1 MTFSAWRDQIF
12 QRAEAGE
19 PRQAL
24 ALLASPPPGLSPVQR
39 GAASFWAACLHA
51 GLGEV
56 EEALRALEGVEARGD
71 WLAPA
76 RLRHDADL
84 DALRNEERFVRLLAR
99 WEARRVEEQA
109 RTRPQLR
116 VFGAPARP
124 ALIALH
130 ENLSSADATQ
140 TLHSDLLAQGERV
153 ALAQSGQ
160 LGGLGSYVWNDAA
173 QADRE
178 ARAWA
183 AELGGRPLWAGFS
196 AGAQVATRV
205 VLTGQVPARGL
216 LLVIPSLSAEPG
228 WWPPALPALPVALLL
243 GEHDPL
249 RSAAL
254 DFAARLREAG
264 VPTRV
269 WTFPGGH
276 AVPPGWPSLRDEARR
291 WLEGY
296 EQG

>member
-1 MTFSAWRDQIF
+1 MTFGAWRAQIF
-12 QRAEAGE
+12 QRAGAGE

-24 ALLASPPPGLSPVQR
+24 ALLAAPPLDLTPVQR

-84 DALRNEERFVRLLAR
+84 DPVRNDERFVRLLAR
-99 WEARRVEEQA
+99 WEARLAEEQA

-116 VFGAPARP
+116 VSGDPARP

-130 ENLSSADATQ
+130 ENLSSADATAA
-140 TLHSDLLAQGERV
+140 LFADLSGRGERL

-160 LGGLGSYVWNDAA
+160 LGGPGACVWTDAA

-183 AELGGRPLWAGFS
+183 AEIGGLPLWVGFS
-196 AGAQVATRV
+196 AGAHVAARN

-216 LLVIPSLSAEPG
+216 LLVIPSLSAAPA
-228 WWPPALPALPVALLL
+228 WWPQALPTLPVALLL

-249 RSAAL
+249 RPAAL
-254 DFAARLREAG
+254 EFAERLREYS
-264 VPTRV
+264 VPTRI

-276 AVPPGWPSLRDEARR
+276 AVPPGWPGLRDEALR
-291 WLEGY
+291 WLAEA
-296 EQG
+296 QG